1 MPPHY
6 IRNLILRIFLFV
18 IITLAIPTVFTLFFG
33 KKTEGRIYTAEES
46 GRFVTVEAN
55 GITEKMD
62 VEEFIPCAVMGQL
75 SIENEEELLKS
86 FAVIMRTYIYKEMG
100 DKNSISADELNIPY
114 LSYSEM
120 EALWEDKFPDNYNRL
135 MKIMSNT
142 SLEVITANGT
152 VISPY
157 YHSISCGNTRSGN
170 EVLGEEFSYMCSAS
184 CPDDKSSTD
193 YFKAYYYENAEFAKL
208 VRSIDSE
215 IIIDDSAPLEN
226 VQIISRDGAGYVMDM
241 TIGNRT
247 VNGTAFYEAMNIN
260 SPSFMIEE
268 YNGGIRITTYGKG
281 HGLGVSLCYA
291 SVLAKNGSSYKEI
304 LNYFYTNIEFSS
316 IKNIGSKKA

>member
-1 MPPHY
+1 MPPRH
-6 IRNLILRIFLFV
+6 IRKTFFKILLFI
-18 IITLAIPTVFTLFFG
+18 IITLTIPTAFTLFFG
-33 KKTEGRIYTAEES
+33 KKTEGRIYMTSDS
-46 GRFVTVEAN
+46 GRFITMEAN
-55 GITEKMD
+55 GIIEKMD
-62 VEEFIPCAVMGQL
+62 VESFIPCAIMGQL

-86 FAVIMRTYIYKEMG
+86 FAVIIRTYIYKEMG
-100 DKNSISADELNIPY
+100 DNDSISADKLNIPY
-114 LSYSEM
+114 VSYSEM

-142 SLEVITANGT
+142 SLEIITSNGN

-157 YHSISCGNTRSGN
+157 YHSISGGNTRSGN

-184 CPDDKSSTD
+184 CPDDKASAE
-193 YFKAYYYENAEFAKL
+193 YFKAYYYENADFAKL
-208 VRSIDSE
+208 VRTIDSE
-215 IIIDDSAPLEN
+215 IIIDDTAPLEN
-226 VQIISRDGAGYVMDM
+226 VQIVSRDGAGYVMDL

-247 VNGTAFYEAMNIN
+247 VNGTSFYEAMNIN

-268 YNGGIRITTYGKG
+268 YNGGVRITTYGKG

-304 LNYFYTNIEFSS
+304 LNYFYTNIDISS
-316 IKNIGSKKA
+316 VKSDAL

>member
-1 MPPHY
+1 MPPRH
-6 IRNLILRIFLFV
+6 IRKTFFKILLFI
-18 IITLAIPTVFTLFFG
+18 IITLTIPTAFTLFFG
-33 KKTEGRIYTAEES
+33 KKTEGRIYVTSDS
-46 GRFVTVEAN
+46 GRFITMEAN

-62 VEEFIPCAVMGQL
+62 VESFIPCAIMGQL

-86 FAVIMRTYIYKEMG
+86 FAVIIRTYIYKEMG
-100 DKNSISADELNIPY
+100 DKDSISADKLNIPY
-114 LSYSEM
+114 VSYSEM

-142 SLEVITANGT
+142 SLEIITSNGN

-157 YHSISCGNTRSGN
+157 YHSISGGNTRSGN
-170 EVLGEEFSYMCSAS
+170 EVLGEEFSYMCSAA
-184 CPDDKSSTD
+184 CPDDKASTD
-193 YFKAYYYENAEFAKL
+193 YFKAYYYENADFAKL
-208 VRSIDSE
+208 VRTIDSE
-215 IIIDDSAPLEN
+215 IIIDDTAPLEN
-226 VQIISRDGAGYVMDM
+226 VQIVSRDGAGYVMDL

-247 VNGTAFYEAMNIN
+247 VNGTSFYEAMNIN

-268 YNGGIRITTYGKG
+268 YNGGVRITTYGKG

-304 LNYFYTNIEFSS
+304 LNYFYTNIDISS
-316 IKNIGSKKA
+316 VKSDAL